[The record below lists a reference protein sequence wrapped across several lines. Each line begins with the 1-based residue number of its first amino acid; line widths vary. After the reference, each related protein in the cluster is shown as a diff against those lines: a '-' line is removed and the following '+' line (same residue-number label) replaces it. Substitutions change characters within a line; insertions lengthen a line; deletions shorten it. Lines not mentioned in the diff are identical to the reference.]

1 MSDRL
6 NLEKSILGAIIHC
19 NGYPQVLHI
28 LSASNFSSHPTAE
41 NRGLYSVIAGLY
53 PDRPID
59 FITVYYEIKSKYPH
73 DVALMS
79 TLHNVGHEVSSSV
92 NIVNWAFI
100 LLQIDITGKFHRQ
113 LAEWHA
119 ERKANHD
126 HVETGALLEI
136 IENVT
141 AGVDIFYIIDQAILY
156 FQEENMQTELK
167 ACIEFYLALSKKVS
181 NIKKMKSIDTAL
193 SYVFRITD
201 ATPDIVQISQTLATA
216 IATMIISKEI
226 KPEYIQA
233 ANLINK

>member
-1 MSDRL
+1 MFDRL
-6 NLEKSILGAIIHC
+6 EVEKSILGAIIHC

-28 LSASNFSSHPTAE
+28 LSATNFSSHPTAE

-59 FITVYYEIKSKYPH
+59 LITVYHEIKSKYPH

-79 TLHNVGHEVSSSV
+79 TLHNVGHRVSSAV
-92 NIVNWAFI
+92 NIVEWAFI
-100 LLQIDITGKFHRQ
+100 LLQDDITCKFHRQ
-113 LAEWHA
+113 LADWRA
-119 ERKANHD
+119 ERESNHD

-141 AGVDIFYIIDQAILY
+141 AGGDIFEIIDRAILY
-156 FQEENMQTELK
+156 FQHMEMQTELK
-167 ACIEFYLALSKKVS
+167 ACIQFYQDLSTKVK
-181 NIKKMKSIDTAL
+181 NIKKMNSINTAL